1 MSSAFT
7 LKVDPNGIATLV
19 FDLPGEKI
27 NKFSTPVM
35 KEFEGILDDLK
46 THNDIRALIITSGKP
61 DIFIAGADVKEI
73 QRADAASAESLI
85 KGGHRTFNKLAK
97 LPFPSIA
104 LINGVCLGGGMEL
117 SLACTYRVVTD
128 NPKTSLGLPEVTL
141 GIMPG
146 WGGTQRM
153 PRLIGLT
160 EGLGMVLSGKPVN
173 GPKAYKLKLADAI
186 IPAEFADTKI
196 NDFVTLILTSKG
208 KKQILDRRKRG
219 GLAYWLLEANPLGR
233 AFVFWKAKK
242 DLLEKTKGHYPAPLI
257 ALEAI
262 KKGFPL
268 PLEKG
273 LDVEIEAFTKNMG
286 TGFNN
291 SKNLTQI
298 FFTSESL
305 KKDAGVPVDAK
316 SLKVNSAGVIGS
328 GTMGSG
334 LAWFFS
340 NQHIPVRMKDISW
353 EVLAKGYANIND
365 IYKKLIKIRKLNHN
379 EANLRFHRVSGTTD
393 YSGFKNLDLIIEAAT
408 ENIDLKHKI
417 FAELEENTKPNAI
430 IATNTSSLSV
440 NEMAS
445 KFKRPERFLGM
456 HFFNPVNRMPL
467 VEIIPGQ
474 KTSQE
479 ALATAIDICRKFGK
493 TPIVVGDCA
502 GFLVNRVFMQA
513 GNESMR
519 LFEEGV
525 DMKRLSKL
533 MLDFGMPMDPFEL
546 GDEVG
551 NDVTYHVSNTLE
563 KAYGERAKGADI
575 NKKMF
580 DAKFLGKKVGKGFYI
595 WKGKE
600 KTPNPEIF
608 KFVKGDSAKNLSDQ
622 EILDRINFLM
632 INEAARCIEEKV
644 VSRPDYLDMAMIMGT
659 GYPPFRGGVL
669 KYADS
674 RGIKTVVD
682 SLNTFAQKYGER
694 FKPCNLLV
702 TMAKDNKEFY
712 SQPSPSGLDVKSE
725 TGTGKKAMV

>member
-1 MSSAFT
+1 MGAFT

-35 KEFEGILDDLK
+35 KEFEGIIDDLK
-46 THNDIRALIITSGKP
+46 THNDIRALIITSAKP

-73 QRADAASAESLI
+73 QRADASAAGDLI
-85 KGGHRTFNKLAK
+85 KGGHRTFNKLSH
-97 LPFPSIA
+97 LPFPTIA
-104 LINGVCLGGGMEL
+104 MINGVCLGGGMEL
-117 SLACTYRVVTD
+117 ALACTYRVVTD
-128 NPKTSLGLPEVTL
+128 NPKTMLGLPEVTL

-173 GPKAYKLKLADAI
+173 GTKAYKLKLADAI
-186 IPAEFADTKI
+186 VPAEFSDAKL
-196 NDFVTLILTSKG
+196 NEFVTTILTSKG
-208 KKQILDRRKRG
+208 KKQVLERRKRG
-219 GLAYWLLEANPLGR
+219 GLSYWLLEGNPLGR
-233 AFVFWKAKK
+233 EFVFWKARK

-273 LDVEIEAFTKNMG
+273 LDVEIDAFVKNMES
-286 TGFNN
+286 GFGN

-316 SLKVNSAGVIGS
+316 PLKVNSAGVIGA
-328 GTMGSG
+328 GTMGAG
-334 LAWFFS
+334 LTWFFS
-340 NQHIPVRMKDISW
+340 NQGIPVRMKDINW
-353 EVLAKGYANIND
+353 DVVAKGYASIND
-365 IYKKLIKIRKLNHN
+365 IYKKLVKIRKLNHN
-379 EANLRFHRVSGTTD
+379 EANLRFHHVSGTTD

-417 FAELEENTKPNAI
+417 FAEIEENTKPNAI

-445 KFKRPERFLGM
+445 KFKHPERFLGM

-474 KTSQE
+474 KTSPE

-513 GNESMR
+513 ANEAMR
-519 LFEEGV
+519 LFEDGV
-525 DMKRLSKL
+525 EMNRLSKL

-563 KAYGERAKGADI
+563 KAYGNRAKGAEI

-580 DAKFLGKKVGKGFYI
+580 DAKLFGKKVGKGFYI

-600 KTPNPEIF
+600 KKVNPEIF
-608 KFVKGDSAKNLSDQ
+608 KFVKNESAKNLSDQ
-622 EILDRINFLM
+622 EIMDRINFLM

-644 VSRPDYLDMAMIMGT
+644 ISRPDYLDMAMIMGT

-674 RGIKTVVD
+674 RGINTVVD
-682 SLNTFAQKYGER
+682 SLNRFAEKYGER

-702 TMAKDNKEFY
+702 TMAKNNQKFY
-712 SQPSPSGLDVKSE
+712 DQPSPSAAGLEVKGSSPQ
-725 TGTGKKAMV
+725 KAAV